1 MFSFGDNRRYY
12 ALDTYLQNTFGQK
25 VYKLALDGGM
35 SCPNRDGTLG
45 TGGCIFCSAGGSG
58 DFAASRHLSVTQ
70 QIDVQIAA
78 ARQKTVH
85 SATSYIAY
93 FQAYTNTY
101 APYAILEKLFTEAIS
116 HPMICALSIATR
128 PDCLPEETVELLSRL
143 NRSKPVW
150 IELGLQTIHEETA
163 RYIRRGYS
171 LSCFTDAVARL
182 KAAGI
187 SQIIVHTIL
196 GLPKET
202 DDMVLQT
209 IRFLNTQ
216 PIQGIKLQLLHVLR
230 DTDLADDYARRDF
243 EVLTQEHY
251 IDLLIRCLE
260 QLSPETV
267 IHRLTGDGPQHL
279 LIAPQWSL
287 RKRSVLNTLQHELKI
302 RNTWQGKYY
311 SR

>member
-35 SCPNRDGTLG
+35 SCPNRGGTLG

-70 QIDVQIAA
+70 QIDAQIAA
-78 ARQKTVH
+78 ARQKTVN

-143 NRSKPVW
+143 NRRKPVW
-150 IELGLQTIHEETA
+150 IELGLQTIHEDTA

-171 LSCFTDAVARL
+171 LSCFTDAVSRL

-230 DTDLADDYARRDF
+230 DTDLADDYARGDF

-267 IHRLTGDGPQHL
+267 IHRLTGDGPRNL

-287 RKRSVLNTLQHELKI
+287 RKRSVPYLELLYCRTALYLI
-302 RNTWQGKYY
+302 LFEI
-311 SR
+311 

>member
-1 MFSFGDNRRYY
+1 M
-12 ALDTYLQNTFGQK
+12 
-25 VYKLALDGGM
+25 
-35 SCPNRDGTLG
+35 
-45 TGGCIFCSAGGSG
+45 
-58 DFAASRHLSVTQ
+58 
-70 QIDVQIAA
+70 
-78 ARQKTVH
+78 
-85 SATSYIAY
+85 
-93 FQAYTNTY
+93 
-101 APYAILEKLFTEAIS
+101 
-116 HPMICALSIATR
+116 
-128 PDCLPEETVELLSRL
+128 
-143 NRSKPVW
+143 
-150 IELGLQTIHEETA
+150 
-163 RYIRRGYS
+163 
-171 LSCFTDAVARL
+171 ARL

-216 PIQGIKLQLLHVLR
+216 PIQGIKLQLLHILR
-230 DTDLADDYARRDF
+230 DTDLADDYARGDF

-287 RKRSVLNTLQHELKI
+287 RKRSVLNALQHELKI

>member
-78 ARQKTVH
+78 ARQKTVN

-128 PDCLPEETVELLSRL
+128 PDCLPEETVDLLSRL
-143 NRSKPVW
+143 NRRKPVW
-150 IELGLQTIHEETA
+150 IELGLQTIHEDTA

-171 LSCFTDAVARL
+171 LSCFTDAVSRL

-230 DTDLADDYARRDF
+230 DTDLADDYARGDF

-267 IHRLTGDGPQHL
+267 IHRLTGDGPRNL

-287 RKRSVLNTLQHELKI
+287 RKRSVLNALQHELKI